1 MRNNDQVKPAPK
13 TAIAALTGKQKAVP
27 LTQIELPASNTRKQM
42 NAAKFK
48 GLVASVKEHGVLQPI
63 LLRQLSGTNGHAH
76 YQIIAGERRFRAAQE
91 AGLTEIP
98 ANIRALNDAQ
108 TLSANLTENLQR
120 EDIHP
125 LDEAAGFLRMKTELN
140 LDLRAIAQR
149 VAKDVRYVAR
159 RMALND
165 LIPEACADLRKELIT
180 LAHALEI
187 CRLTSEIQPHA
198 LAACYE
204 TKYGFNRQTHEQDN
218 QPDKTKPVRHV
229 RYLQQWIAENVLL
242 NLEQAPFPTDD
253 TRLRE
258 DGLTCLNCPKR
269 SGCNKTLFADIKHA
283 DTCLDP
289 LCYQQKTRA
298 FLQLKRAELEAKQG
312 KPAALVSLYYSGD
325 TEAPDVVMRRHFE
338 PIERKADRCE
348 FAEPAVCVDR
358 QHFGQTKWICR
369 EATCK
374 DHMGRGPQ
382 VRSHGIGK
390 AAHGTPNEKHQA
402 RKQELFDI
410 KVDEVVRK
418 RVMMEA
424 LKSFA
429 WPLDRAHLNEA
440 IKEFFSR
447 IPGEHQKTIGE
458 VLGME
463 AKAAERL
470 RLNETALLNQLADWN
485 EDQLAQFLM
494 LCSFAH
500 YGANREKHHRV
511 SQKDVV
517 RLSKDFSVNHTLID
531 AEVRAELCAKKYK
544 DTHLAYLAAVSSGE
558 TPPKPV
564 VYQEASP
571 ATLV

>member
-1 MRNNDQVKPAPK
+1 MRKNDQIKPA
-13 TAIAALTGKQKAVP
+13 AVDLTGKQKAVP
-27 LTQIELPASNTRKQM
+27 ISQIELPTNNTRKQM

-48 GLVASVKEHGVLQPI
+48 GLVASIKQDGVLQPI
-63 LLRQLSGTNGHAH
+63 LLRPMSGTNGHTH

-91 AGLTEIP
+91 AGLSEIP
-98 ANIRALNDAQ
+98 ANIRTMDEAQ

-120 EDIHP
+120 EEIHP

-165 LIPEACADLRKELIT
+165 LIPEAGTDLRKEHIT

-187 CRLTSEIQPHA
+187 CRLTPEIQPHA

-204 TKYGFNRQTHEQDN
+204 TKYGLNRQTQKQEH
-218 QPDKTKPVRHV
+218 QPDKAQPVRHV
-229 RYLQQWIAENVLL
+229 RYLQQWIADNVHL

-253 TRLRE
+253 PKLRE

-269 SGCNKTLFADIKHA
+269 SGYNKTLFPDVKN
-283 DTCLDP
+283 DVCLDP
-289 LCYQQKTRA
+289 LCYQQKVRA
-298 FLQLKRAELEAKQG
+298 FLTLKGAELEAKHG
-312 KPAALVSLYYSGD
+312 KPVPLISLYYGSD
-325 TEAPDVVMRRHFE
+325 ADAPGVVKRDQFE
-338 PIERKADRCE
+338 PIDRKADRCQ
-348 FAEPAVCVDR
+348 FAEPTVCVDR

-374 DHMGRGPQ
+374 DHLGRGPE
-382 VRSHGIGK
+382 VRSHSNGK
-390 AAHGTPNEKHQA
+390 AGSGTPTETHLA

-410 KVDEVVRK
+410 RVDEAVRK
-418 RVMMEA
+418 RVMGAA
-424 LKSFA
+424 LKSFT

-440 IKEFFSR
+440 IKEFFHR
-447 IPGEHQKTIGE
+447 IPGEHQKTISE
-458 VLGME
+458 VMGME
-463 AKAAERL
+463 AEETERL
-470 RLNETALLNQLADWN
+470 RLNDSALLDQLADWN
-485 EDQLAQFLM
+485 DDKLAQFLM

-500 YGANREKHHRV
+500 FGANRYKDHRV
-511 SQKDVV
+511 SQKDVA
-517 RLSKDFSVNHTLID
+517 RLSEEFGVNHTLID

-544 DTHLAYLAAVSSGE
+544 DVHIAYLAAVNNGE

-564 VYQEASP
+564 VYEQALLP
-571 ATLV
+571 AATA

>member
-1 MRNNDQVKPAPK
+1 MRKNHQVKSASE
-13 TAIAALTGKQKAVP
+13 TLTGKLKSVP
-27 LTQIELPASNTRKQM
+27 LTQIELPTNNTRKLID
-42 NAAKFK
+42 AAKLK
-48 GLVASVKEHGVLQPI
+48 GLIASIKQQGVLQPI
-63 LLRQLSGTNGHAH
+63 LVRQVSGTNGHAR

-91 AGLTEIP
+91 AGLIEIP
-98 ANIRALNDAQ
+98 ANIRAFDETQ

-120 EDIHP
+120 EEIHP

-149 VAKDVRYVAR
+149 VAKEVRYVAR

-165 LIPEACADLRKELIT
+165 LIPEACADLRKERIT

-187 CRLTSEIQPHA
+187 CRLTPEIQPHA

-229 RYLQQWIAENVLL
+229 RYLQEWIAENVLL
-242 NLEQAPFPTDD
+242 NLEQAPFPTDEPK
-253 TRLRE
+253 LRE

-269 SGCNKTLFADIKHA
+269 SGYNKTLFGDIKHA

-289 LCYQQKTRA
+289 LCYQQKVRA
-298 FLQLKRAELEAKQG
+298 FLTLKSAELEAKHG
-312 KPAALVSLYYSGD
+312 NPVALISLYYGNESEISG
-325 TEAPDVVMRRHFE
+325 VVGRDQFE
-338 PIERKADRCE
+338 PIERKADRCQ
-348 FAEPAVCVDR
+348 FAEPALCADR
-358 QHFGQTKWICR
+358 QRYGQTKWICR
-369 EATCK
+369 EVTCK
-374 DHMGRGPQ
+374 DHRGRVPE
-382 VRSHGIGK
+382 VRSHNNGK
-390 AAHGTPNEKHQA
+390 AVNGAPSEKHQA

-410 KVDEVVRK
+410 KVDEATRK
-418 RVMMEA
+418 RVMAEA
-424 LKSFA
+424 LKTFA

-458 VLGME
+458 VLGMGME
-463 AKAAERL
+463 EAERL
-470 RLNETALLNQLADWN
+470 RLNESALLDQLADWN
-485 EDQLAQFLM
+485 EDKLAQFLM

-500 YGANREKHHRV
+500 FGANRYKDHRV
-511 SQKDVV
+511 SQQDVIG
-517 RLSKDFSVNHTLID
+517 LCEEFGVNHALID

-544 DTHLAYLAAVSSGE
+544 DAHLAYLAAVSSGE

-564 VYQEASP
+564 VYEEATP